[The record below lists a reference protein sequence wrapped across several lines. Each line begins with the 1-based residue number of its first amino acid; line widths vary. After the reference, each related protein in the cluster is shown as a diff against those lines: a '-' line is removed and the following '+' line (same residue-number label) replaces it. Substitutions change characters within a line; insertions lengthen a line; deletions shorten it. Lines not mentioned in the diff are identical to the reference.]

1 VSFSADLIVTGG
13 PLFSRGRVLVGSA
26 VAVRGDRIVALGPE
40 TEVMALAGPRT
51 RLVYLGGRM
60 ALPGFVDAHLHLVD
74 YGMTLRQVDCR
85 FPKVRSIGD
94 IQERVRE
101 RARVTPP
108 GRWVRAW
115 GYDQSKLEEGRHPTR
130 HDLDEACPD
139 LPVVLWRTCGHIAV
153 VNSTVFRMADI
164 TSLTPDP
171 PGGRFDRDPG
181 GEPNGVLRETAL
193 AVLEALGGP
202 GEEELVEAV
211 RLGSRELARRGITSV
226 HEAGV
231 SAPALRALQEAR
243 RAGDL
248 VTRVYLMLTP
258 SDEAYQEA
266 FMRTGLE
273 TGFGDDWLKVGPLK
287 LMLDGSSSGP
297 TAATRDP
304 YSSDPRD
311 RGILRLPPTEV
322 KRRFEAAAEAGFQV
336 TAHAVGDLAVE
347 TAVEALEALAEVV
360 GDGGPA
366 GGRYRWRHR
375 IEHCAM
381 TDAALRERIK
391 GLGAVPVLQP
401 VFLWEFG
408 DGYVLNYG
416 RERASAM
423 FPAGSF
429 GRAGVRFAL
438 STDCPVTSPDPML
451 NVFVAVTRRTM
462 SGDTLGP
469 EERLTLAEALEAY
482 TFGGAWAAHEE
493 DLKGSLE
500 PGRLADITVLSG
512 DPFRV
517 SIEGTRELRAV
528 MTIVGGRVVHEE

>member
-1 VSFSADLIVTGG
+1 
-13 PLFSRGRVLVGSA
+13 
-26 VAVRGDRIVALGPE
+26 
-40 TEVMALAGPRT
+40 
-51 RLVYLGGRM
+51 
-60 ALPGFVDAHLHLVD
+60 
-74 YGMTLRQVDCR
+74 
-85 FPKVRSIGD
+85 
-94 IQERVRE
+94 
-101 RARVTPP
+101 
-108 GRWVRAW
+108 
-115 GYDQSKLEEGRHPTR
+115 
-130 HDLDEACPD
+130 
-139 LPVVLWRTCGHIAV
+139 AV
-153 VNSTVFRMADI
+153 VNSTVLRMADI

-181 GEPNGVLRETAL
+181 GEPNGVLRESAL
-193 AVLEALGGP
+193 AVLDALGAP
-202 GEEELVEAV
+202 DEEELVEAV

-226 HEAGV
+226 HEPGV
-231 SAPALRALQEAR
+231 TAPALRALQKAR

-258 SDEAYQEA
+258 SDEAYQTA
-266 FMRTGLE
+266 FVSTGLA

-297 TAATRDP
+297 TAATREP
-304 YSSDPRD
+304 YASDPRD
-311 RGILRLPPTEV
+311 RGILRLPPMEV
-322 KRRFEAAAEAGFQV
+322 KRRFKAAAEAGFQV

-366 GGRYRWRHR
+366 GSRDRWRHR

-391 GLGAVPVLQP
+391 AVGAVPVLQP

-416 RERASAM
+416 RERASGM
-423 FPAGSF
+423 FAAGSF

-469 EERLTLAEALEAY
+469 EERLTVAEALEAY

-517 SIEGTRELRAV
+517 SIEETRELRAV
-528 MTIVGGRVVHEE
+528 MTIVGGKVVHEE